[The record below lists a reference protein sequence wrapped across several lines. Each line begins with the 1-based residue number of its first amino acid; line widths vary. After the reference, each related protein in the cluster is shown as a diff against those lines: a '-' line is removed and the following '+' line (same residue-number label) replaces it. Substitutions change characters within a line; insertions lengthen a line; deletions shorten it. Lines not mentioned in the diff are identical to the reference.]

1 MLPQHHAYH
10 TILDEAGFYGYIHS
24 IYKSDSLLREFRVS
38 ARRIGFFLFMT
49 IMFILAFHM
58 VPGDPVCPAA
68 GELYEGGV
76 VIRFPGADFFL
87 TVPEKYSGF
96 ISPGEDVFVIERDA
110 EEGYILVIT
119 ESGMTS
125 DQMTTLLY
133 QFIPYESDILLIP
146 TEMPEMDGNR
156 YTLSYTAG
164 SGEGAIKGRGMGILN
179 HDGTGVIMFALGEVK
194 LMERYEEV
202 LNNIA
207 DSVVF
212 TP

>member
-1 MLPQHHAYH
+1 MT
-10 TILDEAGFYGYIHS
+10 TI
-24 IYKSDSLLREFRVS
+24 
-38 ARRIGFFLFMT
+38 FM
-49 IMFILAFHM
+49 LAFQM
-58 VPGDPVCPAA
+58 VPGDPVYPAA

-76 VIRFPGADFFL
+76 VIRFPRADFFL
-87 TVPEKYSGF
+87 TVPEYYTGF
-96 ISPGEDVFVIERDA
+96 ISPGEDVFVIEREA

-125 DQMTTLLY
+125 DQMKTLLY
-133 QFIPYESDILLIP
+133 QFIPYERDILLIP

-164 SGEGAIKGRGMGILN
+164 AGERAIKGRGMGILN
-179 HDGTGVIMFALGEVK
+179 HDGTGVVMFSLGEGK
-194 LMERYEEV
+194 LMERYEEL

-207 DSVVF
+207 DSIVF